1 MYSRK
6 LTLACV
12 QWTFLQDD
20 SDEGLQKFIGS
31 IRAALDKM
39 DQEVAT
45 TDYETEAISSDVQ
58 TDACKLVL
66 DLLVYIV
73 VKIGSIQT

>member
-1 MYSRK
+1 M
-6 LTLACV
+6 ACV

-66 DLLVYIV
+66 DLLVYIM